1 VSKKAMNKI
10 YNSIACAIFLFNATV
25 SVKDFKP
32 AFGKWEGT
40 LTYLD
45 YTSGK
50 PYTMPCNITVSK
62 DESNGS
68 RLILAYEYPNE
79 PKANGNDTIVI
90 STDGRMI
97 EDEQVV
103 SKEKENGLKKIIT
116 EKNAV
121 DGNDNRKAIIRH
133 IYSIGKKSYSVRK
146 EVKFDGE
153 EKWILR
159 NEYKMSR

>member
-1 VSKKAMNKI
+1 MSKVSFI
-10 YNSIACAIFLFNATV
+10 VVIAASALFATV
-25 SVKDFKP
+25 SIKDFKP
-32 AFGKWEGT
+32 AFGNWQGT

-62 DESNGS
+62 NGS
-68 RLILAYEYPNE
+68 NANNLILAFEYPNE

-97 EDEQVV
+97 DDEQVV
-103 SKEKENGLKKIIT
+103 SKEKENGLLKIIT
-116 EKNAV
+116 ERNGV

-133 IYSIGKKSYSVRK
+133 IYSIGKKSFSVRK

-159 NEYKMSR
+159 SEYKMNR